1 MKAKMWLREDHYGGT
16 VRLVP
21 AWFWRLVVT
30 SRVQVKCDREYTSRK
45 AAGRAAVSMAKKL
58 GLTIT
63 KVVEV

>member
-21 AWFWRLVVT
+21 AWFWSLDLT
-30 SRVQVKCDREYTSRK
+30 KTVQVECDREYTSRK
-45 AAGRAAVSMAKKL
+45 AAKRAAVAMAKKL

-63 KVVEV
+63 KVENE